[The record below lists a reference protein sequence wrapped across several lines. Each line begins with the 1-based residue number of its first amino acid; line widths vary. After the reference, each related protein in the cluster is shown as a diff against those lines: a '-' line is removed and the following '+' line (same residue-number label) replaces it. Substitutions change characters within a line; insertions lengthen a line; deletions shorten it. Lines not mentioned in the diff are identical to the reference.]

1 MSRGEEKSTARAAAF
16 DIRNVI
22 GLLMALYGVILTAM
36 GLFGDPALAKTG
48 GVNANL
54 YAGLCLLIVG
64 AIFAL
69 WAWKRPVVM
78 IEKPTDT

>member
-1 MSRGEEKSTARAAAF
+1 MTKTAAF
-16 DIRNVI
+16 DIRHVI
-22 GLLMALYGVILTAM
+22 GALMALYGVILTVL

-64 AIFAL
+64 AIFGI
-69 WAWKRPVVM
+69 WAWKRPVAL
-78 IEKPTDT
+78 IEKSTDT